1 MNAPLGWLGI
11 VRLGLVQTALGSVV
25 LLVTSTLNRIMVVE
39 LALPAV
45 VPGILVAWH
54 YAVQLMRPGF
64 GHGADRGGRI
74 TPWVVGGMAVLAL
87 GGMVS
92 ALATCWMAG
101 NLPAGLVLAA
111 IGFTMVGGGVAASGT
126 SLLLLLAQRVPAA
139 RRPAAATIVWL
150 MMLAGFAATAVFIGS
165 QLDPFTPGRLLRTA
179 AAIALA
185 ALALTLF
192 AIRGVE
198 GSAPAARA
206 APRSGGDFRAALA
219 NVWTEPSTRAF
230 TGFIFVAMF
239 AYSAQELVLEPF
251 AGSVFAETP
260 GQSAHVAG
268 LLHAGVFGGMLV
280 AAIIGS
286 LGAGRAIGAMRN
298 WAVGGC
304 LASGLA
310 MLAMVAAGLAGPGWP
325 LRPTVFLLGFAN
337 GAFVTAAISSMMELA
352 AGDGRSGGRSGV
364 RMGLWGAAQAIAFAA
379 GGLVGSG
386 ASDTARLL
394 LGAPAP
400 AYAAVF
406 LGEAFLFFLAAWLA
420 AGVFRPAAAPR
431 LPAVLIGDSGD

>member
-11 VRLGLVQTALGSVV
+11 IRLGLVQTALGSVV

-45 VPGILVAWH
+45 VPGLLVAWH

-64 GHGADRGGRI
+64 GHGADRGGRV

-87 GGMVS
+87 GGVVS
-92 ALATCWMAG
+92 ALGTCLMAG
-101 NLPAGLVLAA
+101 NLPAGLLLAA
-111 IGFTMVGGGVAASGT
+111 LGFTMVGAGVAASGT
-126 SLLLLLAQRVPAA
+126 SLLLLLAQRVPAG

-150 MMLAGFAATAVFIGS
+150 MMIAGFAATAVFIGS
-165 QLDPFTPGRLLRTA
+165 QIDPFTPLRLLRTTA
-179 AAIALA
+179 VIAIAVFVLTVLA
-185 ALALTLF
+185 VW
-192 AIRGVE
+192 GVE
-198 GSAPAARA
+198 GRPSPAVA
-206 APRSGGDFRAALA
+206 AVPRPREDFRSALA
-219 NVWTEPSTRAF
+219 SVWTEPSTRAF
-230 TGFIFVAMF
+230 TGFIFAAML

-251 AGSVFAETP
+251 AGSVFADTP

-268 LLHAGVFGGMLV
+268 LLHAGVFCGMLL
-280 AAIIGS
+280 AAVIGS
-286 LGAGRAIGAMRN
+286 LYPGRAVGAMRN

-310 MLAMVAAGLAGPGWP
+310 MLGMVAAGLAGPGWP

-352 AGDGRSGGRSGV
+352 GGGGRSGV

-386 ASDTARLL
+386 ASDTARLV
-394 LGAPAP
+394 LGPPAA

-406 LGEAFLFFLAAWLA
+406 LGEALLFFLAAWLA
-420 AGVFRPAAAPR
+420 AGVFRPAPAAR
-431 LPAVLIGDSGD
+431 LSAVLIGDSGD